1 MKRQVIAVI
10 LCIGFLLVAVGTP
23 IALARW
29 THLESITLNISRNS
43 STVSSETTVIG
54 QPGTT
59 KISASYKLEK
69 LINGS
74 YQSVD
79 TWTASSSSAT
89 LFNTRNT
96 KNCTAGTYKL
106 SVTVTITR
114 NGTKETVTDSRV
126 KTI

>member
-29 THLESITLNISRNS
+29 THLESITLNISRSS
-43 STVSSETTVIG
+43 STITSSTTITG

-69 LINGS
+69 LVNGN

-79 TWTASSSSAT
+79 TWTASSSSET
-89 LFNTRNT
+89 LFNSRKTT
-96 KNCTAGTYKL
+96 NCTAGTYKL
-106 SVTVTITR
+106 SVTATITR
-114 NGTKETVTDSRV
+114 DGTKETVTDSRV
-126 KTI
+126 KTV